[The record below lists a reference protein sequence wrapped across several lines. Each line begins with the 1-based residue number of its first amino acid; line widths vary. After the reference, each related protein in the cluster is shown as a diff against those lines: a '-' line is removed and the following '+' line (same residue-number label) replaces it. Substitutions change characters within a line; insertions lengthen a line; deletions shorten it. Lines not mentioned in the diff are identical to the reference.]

1 MLKLKYSVKCRLTP
15 PRKNGRCSILFQI
28 HYNNILTRLF
38 AGISITKRQWNSTKE
53 RIKQGA
59 IINGISFGEYNK
71 RLNDEESFI
80 NEYFNECAIK
90 EVEPSLTELNIRFN
104 GKFNGRGVRK
114 GSEFYYQFD
123 QYVDSMKKSRGWR
136 DDMIDKHQRIKK
148 MMENNFPNIKF
159 SDLSVDTMGK
169 VLEAWSKGLD
179 GEGVFNDHISATL
192 SCFRS
197 FIKWARAKGCLVNDE
212 FDAFRPKLRMAT
224 IEPRFLTLNELKQII
239 DLELKDGS
247 PLFRVREYFL
257 FQCGTAL
264 RYSDLKQ
271 LTKDKIVQHDD
282 GRYYIHLD
290 TQKNNKR
297 IVFPMTKIATDIYLK
312 HKDINYPNNVV
323 FPLISNQKYNE
334 YLKELGEKADLKG
347 FWVDKQWRLNQSFE
361 IKHPK
366 KELGTHV
373 ARRTFISTAIN
384 EGVTP
389 EIVALVSS
397 HASLEEMKPYI
408 GLSDEG
414 ALAAIQR
421 VDKALSKIQNGE

>member
-1 MLKLKYSVKCRLTP
+1 
-15 PRKNGRCSILFQI
+15 
-28 HYNNILTRLF
+28 
-38 AGISITKRQWNSTKE
+38 
-53 RIKQGA
+53 
-59 IINGISFGEYNK
+59 
-71 RLNDEESFI
+71 
-80 NEYFNECAIK
+80 
-90 EVEPSLTELNIRFN
+90 
-104 GKFNGRGVRK
+104 
-114 GSEFYYQFD
+114 
-123 QYVDSMKKSRGWR
+123 
-136 DDMIDKHQRIKK
+136 
-148 MMENNFPNIKF
+148 
-159 SDLSVDTMGK
+159 
-169 VLEAWSKGLD
+169 
-179 GEGVFNDHISATL
+179 
-192 SCFRS
+192 
-197 FIKWARAKGCLVNDE
+197 
-212 FDAFRPKLRMAT
+212 MAT

-297 IVFPMTKIATDIYLK
+297 IVFPMTKIAIDIYLK

-421 VDKALSKIQNGE
+421 VDKTLSKIQNGE